1 MASLVTY
8 RVRLSWDDDG
18 SAWNVEVP
26 ALPGCLTY
34 GETQDEALA
43 NAREA
48 IAGFLEVLARHGE
61 PIPPSDAEEAV
72 TVAVPGA

>member
-1 MASLVTY
+1 MAALVTY
-8 RVRLSWDDDG
+8 RVRLAWDEEG
-18 SAWNVEVP
+18 RAWNVEVP
-26 ALPGCLTY
+26 ALPGCVTY
-34 GETQDEALA
+34 GETQDEALS

-48 IAGFLEVLARHGE
+48 IAGFLEVLRRHGE